1 MLRRD
6 AIGLGLLV
14 PGFIAAYAAFVLLGT
29 RVFPT
34 ATIARD
40 NGMEH
45 AAVYF
50 LGVEGDSPA
59 VLGLV
64 LGWIALGVV
73 GAALV
78 AAGQRLI
85 ATASTDGPPLR
96 PVDEPS
102 VWHRFDV

>member
-1 MLRRD
+1 VQRRD

-14 PGFIAAYAAFVLLGT
+14 PGFVAAYAAFVLLGT

-59 VLGLV
+59 VLALV

-85 ATASTDGPPLR
+85 ATASTREPRIR
-96 PVDEPS
+96 PHDEPA

>member
-1 MLRRD
+1 VLRRE
-6 AIGLGLLV
+6 AIGLGMLV
-14 PGFIAAYAAFVLLGT
+14 PGSIAMYAAFELLGT

-40 NGMEH
+40 NGMAH

-64 LGWIALGVV
+64 LAWIALGAV
-73 GAALV
+73 GLAIFG
-78 AAGQRLI
+78 AGYRLL
-85 ATASTDGPPLR
+85 TTTDAESPPLR